1 MIRGNY
7 GVGNIGA
14 FNRSIYDVGQY
25 QKDLYEST
33 SPFAYLTTFS
43 KYENCNKCRVDRFYN
58 KFDSAIIDVDS
69 ELKNIF
75 KPLSK
80 LDQYQYGASCIKDG
94 HCIGTNANRV
104 PRVAAADLCPIVFN
118 NIRRT
123 TNPGFR
129 SVDMNIC
136 GGRRFF

>member
-14 FNRSIYDVGQY
+14 FNRQLYDVGQY

-43 KYENCNKCRVDRFYN
+43 KYENCNKCRVDNFYN
-58 KFDSAIIDVDS
+58 KFDARIVDTES
-69 ELKNIF
+69 ELLNLTR
-75 KPLSK
+75 PLSK
-80 LDQYQYGASCIKDG
+80 LDQYNYNPSCIKDG
-94 HCIGTNANRV
+94 HCIATNSNYV

-129 SVDMNIC
+129 SANTNIC
-136 GGRRFF
+136 SRRFF

>member
-7 GVGNIGA
+7 GVGNVGA

-43 KYENCNKCRVDRFYN
+43 KYENCNKCRVDNFYN
-58 KFDSAIIDVDS
+58 KFDARIVDTES
-69 ELKNIF
+69 DLKNISR
-75 KPLSK
+75 PLSG
-80 LDQYQYGASCIKDG
+80 LDQYQYGS
-94 HCIGTNANRV
+94 HCIRDGLCMNPNRV

-118 NIRRT
+118 NIKRT

-129 SVDMNIC
+129 SANMNIC
-136 GGRRFF
+136 SRF